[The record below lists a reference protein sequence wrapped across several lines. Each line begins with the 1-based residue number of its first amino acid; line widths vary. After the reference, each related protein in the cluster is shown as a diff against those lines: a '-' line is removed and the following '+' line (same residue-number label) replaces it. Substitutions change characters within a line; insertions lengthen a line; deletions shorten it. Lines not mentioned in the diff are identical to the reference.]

1 MANSWGFD
9 GSQRYPP
16 KLSPCDKMELGW
28 AQIVELTSLGTY
40 SLKSQCDSDIIYKVG
55 DGKFGLPLGEFFLF
69 ENRQN
74 CGYDKLVDP
83 GLAIYHYDS
92 KALDVMTDDRNDPLY
107 GKRKYMMRDTCI
119 NTSVQ

>member
-28 AQIVELTSLGTY
+28 ATIVEISTLGTY
-40 SLKSQCDSDIIYKVG
+40 HLESQCDSDVVYKIG
-55 DGKFGLPLGEFFLF
+55 DGKFGLPAGEFFLF

-74 CGYDKLVDP
+74 CGYDILVQP
-83 GLAIYHYDS
+83 GLAIYHYDD
-92 KALDVMTDDRNDPLY
+92 KALDVMMDDRTDPLY
-107 GKRKYMMRDTCI
+107 GKRKYFFI
-119 NTSVQ
+119 SAVV